1 MPKKKRRKTMIKLKS
16 MFKKRKM
23 MQKMRTVKPNL
34 RRRSTFRL
42 LMKNLKKFK
51 VLPRGPL
58 ENWNQLRIKL

>member
-1 MPKKKRRKTMIKLKS
+1 

-51 VLPRGPL
+51 VLPRGLL